1 MGEEKNSNLTL
12 REIVLKSLTEN
23 GLVCE
28 KVIERLALYSGAE
41 RPDDII
47 YAILLEMELLHRV
60 TEQCFV
66 KVQEQHKVIGDNLIA
81 AYEGRNQKMLEL
93 VAEQQLIFRSQFR
106 RLIALHRER
115 FLIRVLVFSAM
126 LLISLLA
133 GLGVFYFYILIM
145 W

>member
-1 MGEEKNSNLTL
+1 MNEEKISNVTL
-12 REIVLKSLTEN
+12 REMVLKSLTEN
-23 GLVCE
+23 GLACE
-28 KVIERLALYSGAE
+28 KIVERLALCHNAD
-41 RPDDII
+41 RPNDII
-47 YAILLEMELLHRV
+47 FAVLLEMELLHRV
-60 TEQCFV
+60 MEQSFV

-81 AYEGRNQKMLEL
+81 VYKERNHMMMEL

-115 FLIRVLVFSAM
+115 FLTRSLVFSAM

-133 GLGVFYFYILIM
+133 GIGVFYLYTLIM